1 MNLRDLLSS
10 VSRDASTPI
19 GSRREGAEDRYR
31 STNSPLVKLC
41 GMTRLQDVHA
51 LNACHPDLCG
61 FIVDVPSS
69 IRSVS
74 SDRVRELAA
83 ALDDSI
89 AAVGVFV
96 DAPCETISSLVEEGT
111 LDAVQLHGHE
121 DDAFIADLR
130 SRVDVVI
137 IQAFHIKGPID
148 VERARVSTADLV
160 LVDGSGGAGLVFDWS
175 LLGALNRPFL
185 LAGGL
190 GPDNVVEAISTVR
203 PWGVDM
209 SSGIETAGVKDAE
222 KMRAA
227 VAAVRSVR
235 P

>member
-1 MNLRDLLSS
+1 MNLRDLLPS
-10 VSRDASTPI
+10 VSRDVPKPVDAGR
-19 GSRREGAEDRYR
+19 GSAEGR
-31 STNSPLVKLC
+31 SQFVRSPLIKLC
-41 GMTRLQDVHA
+41 GMTRLRDVRA

-61 FIVDVPSS
+61 FIVDVPGST
-69 IRSVS
+69 RSVS
-74 SDRVRELAA
+74 PDRVRELAA
-83 ALDDSI
+83 ELDDSI

-96 DAPCETISSLVEEGT
+96 DAPCDTISPLIEDRT

-121 DDAFIADLR
+121 DDAFIAELR
-130 SRVDVVI
+130 SRVDAVI
-137 IQAFHIKGPID
+137 IQAFHIRGPID
-148 VERARVSTADLV
+148 VERARASTADLV

-175 LLGALNRPFL
+175 LLTALNRPFL